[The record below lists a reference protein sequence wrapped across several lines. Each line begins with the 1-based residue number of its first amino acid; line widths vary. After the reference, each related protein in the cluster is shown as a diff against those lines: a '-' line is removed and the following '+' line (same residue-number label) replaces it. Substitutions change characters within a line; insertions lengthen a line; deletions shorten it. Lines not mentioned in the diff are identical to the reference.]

1 MRLLCCSQSR
11 VGTVEPSVSSWG
23 SPRPSRAELKNQIL
37 LASVLQLG
45 HSIGTKRGLRAV
57 LTQAREAVKT
67 FSSGGGSISCA
78 HGVGAELPD
87 HRRAFGRAGL
97 RDSNAAMNFSLSEDK
112 FTQVLLLVSRAY
124 SRATVARNASYDPG
138 RMPRT
143 SLPER
148 ST

>member
-1 MRLLCCSQSR
+1 M
-11 VGTVEPSVSSWG
+11 GTVEPSVSSWG
-23 SPRPSRAELKNQIL
+23 SPRPSCAELKNQIL

-45 HSIGTKRGLRAV
+45 HIGTKRGLRAV

>member
-1 MRLLCCSQSR
+1 M
-11 VGTVEPSVSSWG
+11 GTVEPSVSSWG

-45 HSIGTKRGLRAV
+45 QSMGSGPGVLRAV

>member
-1 MRLLCCSQSR
+1 MSFRFVVFGFRFLVLR
-11 VGTVEPSVSSWG
+11 VGFARHTWG

-45 HSIGTKRGLRAV
+45 QNGVLRAV